1 MAEHHEFKSQH
12 FLKEIEQAV
21 QVANRE
27 ILSQRLPSMTKEN
40 ILPLAISVARLRGQY
55 LAEAFKIAESDGGD
69 APTSDE
75 ISSLKE
81 NWQMRQDARLMTVCT
96 SLENDMNNCNS
107 TAKRRSASEPH
118 NDNAKTRKKREELS
132 ISAAKSIKKEK
143 VESLHMIYNN
153 QKLLI
158 RYI

>member
-75 ISSLKE
+75 ISSLKKFRE
-81 NWQMRQDARLMTVCT
+81 MYEEAREAFEALTHVI
-96 SLENDMNNCNS
+96 E
-107 TAKRRSASEPH
+107 RGYV
-118 NDNAKTRKKREELS
+118 ELGD
-132 ISAAKSIKKEK
+132 
-143 VESLHMIYNN
+143 
-153 QKLLI
+153 
-158 RYI
+158 